1 MEYEEYKPGLSWTQF
16 VSKYARNNGLSYNQA
31 LLEARSQYHL
41 YKAEEAKI
49 SNRQDDH
56 QQYIKPEKQK
66 KIKKVKKVDNDYQQY
81 QQYLQWQKMTQMNA
95 KPKKS
100 KKIKKIEYISSE
112 SEESD

>member
-1 MEYEEYKPGLSWTQF
+1 MDYEEYKPGLSWTQF

-49 SNRQDDH
+49 SNRQDNRH
-56 QQYIKPEKQK
+56 QYIKPEKT
-66 KIKKVKKVDNDYQQY
+66 KKVKKVDNEYEEYQK
-81 QQYLQWQKMTQMNA
+81 YLQWQKMTQMNA

-100 KKIKKIEYISSE
+100 KKIKKIEYVSSD
-112 SEESD
+112 SENESD